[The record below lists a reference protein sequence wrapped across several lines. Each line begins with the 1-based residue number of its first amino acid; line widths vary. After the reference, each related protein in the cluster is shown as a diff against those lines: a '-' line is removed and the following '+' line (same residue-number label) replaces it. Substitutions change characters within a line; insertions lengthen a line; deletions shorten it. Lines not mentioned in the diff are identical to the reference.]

1 VELQLSSHEFAGAY
15 VVSVAGELDA
25 LSVPELDAHVAPMLA
40 AGPQRVVLDLSGV
53 EFMDSTGLGMCIK
66 VLKGVRDAGGDMSL
80 VATSP
85 RVLRV
90 LEITGID
97 QSIPVAE
104 TVGEA
109 VALLGSEDR

>member
-1 VELQLSSHEFAGAY
+1 MELQVSSHECDGAR

-25 LSVPELDAHVAPMLA
+25 LSVPELDAHVAPLLEV
-40 AGPQRVVLDLSGV
+40 GYQRVVLDLSGV
-53 EFMDSTGLGMCIK
+53 EFMDSTGLGICIK

-97 QSIPVAE
+97 QAISVAE
-104 TVGEA
+104 TVDEA
-109 VALLGSEDR
+109 VALLGGDN